1 LSPEQ
6 VDLVVSALVVRR
18 SVDHQA
24 EYVLVGIAKRF
35 PEKVID
41 FFGER
46 LRQRD
51 DDDVVDQ
58 YEAVPYSFTTLRPHL
73 AATGEYV
80 LAQCRAWHREKPE
93 LFEFR
98 GGRLLSVLFPEFT
111 SELEGHLKKMLATDG
126 AGAAR
131 FVVDVLAGYRGSPAT
146 HELYKLIVDAV
157 PDEDQVLGSV
167 EVALISTG
175 VVSGEFGMVEAYQRK
190 KNEFQ
195 PWLADSRPRVKAYAE
210 AHDRMLDRMIA
221 AEQRRSEEDL
231 EARKREYGDDTE
243 KPGGQ

>member
-1 LSPEQ
+1 MLRGMETTARWPGTKARIDQWVSQRRYLSQILWHQRFTDKIDVELIKQALAFAVEDGNDRAVLNAAEICAARSEVIPREEISSIFTAAIAYWKSKGSTVWADAIWVHLVKGSLIAALSPEQ

-73 AATGEYV
+73 AATGE
-80 LAQCRAWHREKPE
+80 
-93 LFEFR
+93 
-98 GGRLLSVLFPEFT
+98 
-111 SELEGHLKKMLATDG
+111 
-126 AGAAR
+126 
-131 FVVDVLAGYRGSPAT
+131 
-146 HELYKLIVDAV
+146 
-157 PDEDQVLGSV
+157 
-167 EVALISTG
+167 
-175 VVSGEFGMVEAYQRK
+175 
-190 KNEFQ
+190 
-195 PWLADSRPRVKAYAE
+195 
-210 AHDRMLDRMIA
+210 
-221 AEQRRSEEDL
+221 
-231 EARKREYGDDTE
+231 
-243 KPGGQ
+243 